1 MRSYKLALIPLR
13 LLPLIKHSQH
23 VFTPH
28 FTAPLVS
35 LAPMAGVTDIPFRRQ
50 VKAFGGRYC
59 VSEMVASEQLARDRV
74 DMARRAAGFGVIA
87 PLVIQLAGREA
98 HWMAEG
104 ARLAE
109 DAGADVIDINMGCPS
124 KSVTSGLCG
133 SALMRDP
140 DMALKLIEATVSATK
155 LPVTLKMRLGWD
167 HANLNAP
174 EIAKRAENAGV
185 RMITIHGRTRQQF
198 YTGIADWA
206 AIAPVVD
213 AVRIPIIAN
222 GDISNAADARRALAL
237 SGAAGVMIGR
247 AAQGKPWLPG
257 AIEHALT
264 HGGEIAA
271 PAREILLASLLALY
285 EDTLAFYDEGLGLRI
300 ARKHIAWSI
309 DAVLGPSAREHRKAI
324 CTLTDPARVRE
335 ELIALF
341 AQEPELAAA

>member
-1 MRSYKLALIPLR
+1 MLSP
-13 LLPLIKHSQH
+13 
-23 VFTPH
+23 
-28 FTAPLVS
+28 PLVS

-59 VSEMVASEQLARDRV
+59 VSEMVASEQLARERI
-74 DMARRAAGFGVIA
+74 DMVRRAAGAGVIT

-104 ARLAE
+104 ARIAE

-140 DMALKLIEATVSATK
+140 DMALRLIEATIAATK

-174 EIAKRAENAGV
+174 DIAKRAEAAGV
-185 RMITIHGRTRQQF
+185 RMITIHGRTRNQF
-198 YTGIADWA
+198 YTGSADWA

-213 AVRIPIIAN
+213 AVAISVIAN
-222 GDISNAADARRALAL
+222 GDITNAADARRALSL

-247 AAQGKPWLPG
+247 AAQGRPWLPA
-257 AIEHALT
+257 AIEHALR
-264 HGGEIAA
+264 HGGEAA
-271 PAREILLASLLALY
+271 PPPRAHLLASLLALY
-285 EDTLAFYDEGLGLRI
+285 EDSLDFYPQGLGLRV
-300 ARKHIAWSI
+300 ARKHIAWTI
-309 DAVLGPSAREHRKAI
+309 DAVLGPSARVERKAI
-324 CTLTDPARVRE
+324 CMLEDPGRVRDQ
-335 ELIALF
+335 LCALF
-341 AQEPELAAA
+341 EGESVQAAA

>member
-1 MRSYKLALIPLR
+1 M
-13 LLPLIKHSQH
+13 LPPR
-23 VFTPH
+23 V
-28 FTAPLVS
+28 A

-59 VSEMVASEQLARDRV
+59 VSEMVASEQLARERI
-74 DMARRAAGFGVIA
+74 DMVRRAAGAGAIT

-140 DMALKLIEATVSATK
+140 DMALKLIEATVNATG

-174 EIAKRAENAGV
+174 DIAKRAEGAGV
-185 RMITIHGRTRQQF
+185 RMITVHGRTRQQF
-198 YTGIADWA
+198 YTGSADWA
-206 AIAPVVD
+206 AIAPVVQ
-213 AVRIPIIAN
+213 AVRIPVIAN
-222 GDISNAADARRALAL
+222 GDIASAADARRALAL

-257 AIEHALT
+257 AIEHAVT
-264 HGGEIAA
+264 HGGEAT
-271 PAREILLASLLALY
+271 PPSREHLLDSLLALY
-285 EDTLAFYDEGLGLRI
+285 DDTLDFYPEKLGVRV

-309 DAVLGPSAREHRKAI
+309 DAVLGPEAREMRRAI
-324 CTLTDPARVRE
+324 CMLEDPKRVRA

-341 AQEPELAAA
+341 ACAPELAAA